1 MARNSYPCDQATPSA
16 ILPPTPTRTQNTGTV
31 PLVIWAFGNRLNYE
45 VCEYPDHG
53 VAFVEG
59 LGSEIPLAQLTQSD
73 WTEERRQR

>member
-1 MARNSYPCDQATPSA
+1 
-16 ILPPTPTRTQNTGTV
+16 V

-73 WTEERRQR
+73 WGRRNINGR